1 MAFQDAN
8 RGAAASGSGIVAQVQ
23 AMNSQRVAAS
33 VIDSGHD
40 AEKGLGNLMW
50 PDADETRNILHRA
63 QLADPDAVD
72 ELWQRYRPALRR
84 MISLRLDQAVM
95 RRVDAS
101 DVVQDVLIKASE
113 RLGEYFRNPALPF
126 HLWLRQIARDHLID
140 AHRRHR
146 QAARRSVDREQRL
159 HTRPAGAGYD
169 DHSSLDLAAELRDR
183 ALTPAAEALRRE
195 LRCRFQAA
203 IDRLDD
209 GDREI
214 VFLRHFEQL
223 SNSEAAQALGLTEA
237 AAGMRHLRALR
248 RLRDVLGEVPSRSD

>member
-1 MAFQDAN
+1 
-8 RGAAASGSGIVAQVQ
+8 
-23 AMNSQRVAAS
+23 
-33 VIDSGHD
+33 
-40 AEKGLGNLMW
+40 MW
-50 PDADETRNILHRA
+50 PDAGETRDLLHRA
-63 QLADPDAVD
+63 RHADTQAVD

-84 MISLRLDQAVM
+84 MIGVRLDQAIV

-101 DVVQDVLIKASE
+101 DVVQDVLIKATE
-113 RLGEYFRNPALPF
+113 RLGEYLRNPALPF

-146 QAARRSVDREQRL
+146 QAARRTVDRERGL
-159 HTRPAGAGYD
+159 YARPGGADYD
-169 DHSSLDLAAELRDR
+169 DHSSLDLAAQLRDS
-183 ALTPAAEALRRE
+183 ALTPAAEALRHE
-195 LRCRFQAA
+195 LQYRFQAA

-214 VFLRHFEQL
+214 VLLRHFEQL

-248 RLRDVLGEVPSRSD
+248 RLRDVLGEVPSRSG